1 MRGAL
6 SGPKR
11 STSPA
16 AVEET
21 LGWEAEH
28 RPRAGVAALLAG
40 LLTLAGSII
49 EGISLRD
56 VPNAPLVGAL
66 QGALQGDPSRES
78 QRVPVFEFFNDRI
91 VELSL
96 SAVLPGLGFFAL
108 IPALGYMYR
117 ATAAREPNIPRAA
130 LILGLIGPALLGVRA
145 ITSHFG
151 LASEIGGFLDGGNR
165 SVAAA
170 NDVGDSALV
179 AAGPL
184 MQLIGTLAT
193 AFALILIS
201 LHAMRAGLLTRF
213 MGILGMI
220 SGVALALLPR
230 NPVINFWLIALGL
243 LILARWPGGAPPA
256 WGSGR
261 SEPWPSQQEL
271 REHREQAAA
280 EPASAAAFGNGDGG
294 GDGSAEPDR
303 APLAKRKRKRR

>member
-1 MRGAL
+1 MMKSLGGA
-6 SGPKR
+6 KR
-11 STSPA
+11 STAPA
-16 AVEET
+16 GVEET

-28 RPRAGVAALLAG
+28 RPRAGIAAIVAG
-40 LLTLAGSII
+40 LLTLAGAVI
-49 EGISLRD
+49 EGLSLRD

-66 QGALQGDPSRES
+66 RGALQGDPGRES
-78 QRVPVFEFFNDRI
+78 QRVAVFEFFDDRI
-91 VELSL
+91 VQLSL
-96 SAVLPGLGFFAL
+96 SAVLPALGFFAL
-108 IPALGYMYR
+108 MPALGYLYR
-117 ATAAREPNIPRAA
+117 ATAAREPKIPRAA
-130 LILGLIGPALLGVRA
+130 LILGLVGPALLGLRA

-151 LASEIGGFLDGGNR
+151 LASEISGFLDGGDR

-193 AFALILIS
+193 AFALIMIS

-243 LILARWPGGAPPA
+243 LILGRWPGGVPSA

-271 REHREQAAA
+271 KERRQQAAA
-280 EPASAAAFGNGDGG
+280 EPAGAAVTSG
-294 GDGSAEPDR
+294 GDEGDEPGR
-303 APLAKRKRKRR
+303 PPLQKRKRKRR